1 MLCDDCKK
9 RTACVHITK
18 IINNQKVEKHLC
30 EQCARKTGEI
40 NTVFNTPF
48 SVHDFLKGMFN
59 TGFEE
64 SRPQVEQTCPNC
76 GMSYADF
83 SRSGKIG
90 CSSCYETFAQRLE
103 PIVKRIHGTCRHTG
117 KVPARSGGVLA
128 LKQLLQSLKQQ
139 LQRHIEHEEYE
150 DAAKLRDQI
159 RDLERQIESEK

>member
-40 NTVFNTPF
+40 NTVFETPF

-59 TGFEE
+59 TSFEE
-64 SRPQVEQTCPNC
+64 SQPQAEQACTNC
-76 GMSYADF
+76 GMTYADF

-90 CSSCYETFAQRLE
+90 CSYCYETFSQRLQ
-103 PIVKRIHGTCRHTG
+103 PLVKRIHGTCHHTG

-128 LKQLLQSLKQQ
+128 LKQQLQRLKQQ
-139 LQRHIEHEEYE
+139 LQSHIDKEEYE
-150 DAAKLRDQI
+150 EAAKVRDQI
-159 RDLERQIESEK
+159 RGLERQLMAEE